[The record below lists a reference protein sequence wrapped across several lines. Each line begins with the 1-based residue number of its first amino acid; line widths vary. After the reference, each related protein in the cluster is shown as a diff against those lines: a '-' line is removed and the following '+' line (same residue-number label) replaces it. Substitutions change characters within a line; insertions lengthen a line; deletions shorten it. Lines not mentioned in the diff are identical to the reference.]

1 MKDNNKVYNTESVVK
16 EYESFDFLFPPEQEI
31 LKLLT
36 SNPYNKYML
45 DIGVGAGRTTKYFAP
60 LFEKYT
66 GIDYS
71 EMMIDRCKKKFVNTP
86 YHFQFADATNLADFK
101 NSSFDFVFFSF
112 NGIDCV
118 GLEDR
123 DKALNEIK
131 RVCRPDGWFAFSVHS
146 IYNVR
151 KLYSFQTPRNPLNY
165 LAAYKRMKK
174 VRKMNPEL
182 PEVEKAEI
190 ISLID
195 GDLDFSA
202 SYVYI
207 KPEFQKKILM
217 EKGYY
222 NIHMFDEKGK
232 EVTKEEFMTWKHQD
246 AWIYFLC
253 RNGK

>member
-16 EYESFDFLFPPEQEI
+16 EYEGFDFLFPAEKEI
-31 LKLLT
+31 LKLLI

-71 EMMIDRCKKKFVNTP
+71 EMMIDICRKKFINTP
-86 YHFQFADATNLADFK
+86 YKFQFADATNLIDFA
-101 NSSFDFVFFSF
+101 NNSFDCVLFSF

-118 GLEDR
+118 DIKDR
-123 DKALNEIK
+123 DKVLNGIK

-151 KLYSFQTPRNPLNY
+151 KLYSFQTPRNPLKIF
-165 LAAYKRMKK
+165 AAYKRMKK
-174 VRKMNPEL
+174 VRKMNPDIL
-182 PEVEKAEI
+182 DVENADI

-202 SYVYI
+202 TYVYI
-207 KPEFQKKILM
+207 KPEFQKKILN
-217 EKGYY
+217 EKGFY
-222 NIHMFDEKGK
+222 NVHMFDEKGK
-232 EVTKEEFMTWKHQD
+232 EVTNEDFIAWKHPD
-246 AWIYFLC
+246 AWIYYLC